1 MSLRASETG
10 DRYENLYSMFEEEL
24 MERLAKTSDGDPM
37 WNLRLTK
44 NDPKTTLGPRFKF
57 CQVPLTATLYV
68 KYTRALTFQN
78 FCPAN

>member
-37 WNLRLTK
+37 GNLRLTK
-44 NDPKTTLGPRFKF
+44 NDPKTTLGPRFKS
-57 CQVPLTATLYV
+57 CKVPIIATFYSKIYQATDFFRISL
-68 KYTRALTFQN
+68 Q
-78 FCPAN
+78 

>member
-44 NDPKTTLGPRFKF
+44 NDPKTTLGPRYKF
-57 CQVPLTATLYV
+57 GKVPIIATFYSKIYQATDFFRISL
-68 KYTRALTFQN
+68 Q
-78 FCPAN
+78 